1 MIAPSVASLDTGK
14 ERIRVSVESIHLEN
28 SCIDKLRAQDTNF
41 NESLSL
47 SLAVVGTDNM
57 NVNK

>member
-14 ERIRVSVESIHLEN
+14 ERIRVSVESIQLEN